1 MSVKVFKLWRKFGF
15 FLLPFSFLYG
25 IAVMLRNF
33 LYDHRV
39 FKIKKLPKPVISVG
53 NIIVGGTGKT
63 PFVEWLAKYISNS
76 GKKVAILSRGYGR
89 KTSGFF
95 LVTDGKQILTTPEEC
110 GDEPFQM
117 ALKSV
122 EKNFGW
128 IVAVCEDRFEAGIKV
143 LENHNVDVFILD
155 DGFQRRD
162 LHRDI
167 DIVLLSGEEANEFLI
182 PAGLK
187 REPSSSVKRA
197 DVICFRSIEDKEKFG
212 KYLHRGNFIIC
223 NFGYKLL
230 EIRKFFDYILLERPF
245 EGKKILA
252 FSGIGK
258 HTGFI
263 KLLKDNN
270 FGIVKSFEFPDHH
283 NYSREDIAK
292 IIGEFNSSGAELV
305 ITTEKDYARLYE
317 MKELRN
323 FPFFYAE
330 IEIEFY
336 KGENELKQKIARVVI

>member
-1 MSVKVFKLWRKFGF
+1 MRVKLFNLWRKFSF

-25 IAVMLRNF
+25 IVVVLRNF

-39 FKIKKLPKPVISVG
+39 FKIKRLPKPVISVG
-53 NIIVGGTGKT
+53 NIIAGGTGKT
-63 PFVEWLAKYISNS
+63 PFVEWLAKYISSS
-76 GKKVAILSRGYGR
+76 GKKVGILSRGYGR
-89 KTSGFF
+89 KTKGFF
-95 LVTDGKQILTTPEEC
+95 LATDGKRILATPEEC

-143 LENHNVDVFILD
+143 LENYDVDVFILD

-167 DIVLLSGEEANEFLI
+167 DIVLFSGDEINEFLI

-187 REPSSSVKRA
+187 REPLFSIKRA
-197 DVICFRSIEDKEKFG
+197 DVVCFRNFDDKESFK
-212 KYLHRGNFIIC
+212 KYFPREDWIIC

-230 EIRKFFDYILLERPF
+230 EIRKFFDYILLEKPF

-258 HTGFI
+258 HTSFI

-270 FGIVKSFEFPDHH
+270 FEIVKNFEFPDHY
-283 NYSREDIAK
+283 NYSGKDIAR
-292 IIGEFNSSGAELV
+292 IMEEFNSSGAEFV
-305 ITTEKDYARLYE
+305 ITTEKDYARLYG

-330 IEIEFY
+330 IEVEFY
-336 KGENELKQKIARVVI
+336 EGEDELKQKIAEVVR